1 MARILIGVPHKP
13 QRDTKLFDESLSLFM
28 KEVRKKHQ
36 LEYCEYHGNRV
47 DEVREEIIKELF
59 RTNNEYLLFQPAYY
73 LQLGDL
79 CQECRTKLF
88 DIVKAAFPHAKLVK
102 KDD

>member
-1 MARILIGVPHKP
+1 MKTSVTLESEECDACHK
-13 QRDTKLFDESLSLFM
+13 KFDDKQLKSQDSCPSKQVTM
-28 KEVRKKHQ
+28 NCEVGLH
-36 LEYCEYHGNRV
+36 
-47 DEVREEIIKELF
+47 
-59 RTNNEYLLFQPAYY
+59 NEYLLFQPAYY